1 MNNQYVKKP
10 IIGTPRPVYSGTE
23 ADVRGKWNDAFETV
37 AKAIDKGH
45 TLYAGYPL
53 NPFSRIYNSNSV
65 WGTALRSIGIK
76 HPQDF
81 NGPLEAPGWPTDLRT
96 APTNNNDIGT
106 PEDTDWTPN
115 PPMSL
120 KFGDARS
127 KAVAPR
133 MQTALN
139 PTPSAADAVA
149 DASRAPIRTQGK
161 DWRRRPDNLSSVD
174 LVRGLI

>member
-1 MNNQYVKKP
+1 
-10 IIGTPRPVYSGTE
+10 
-23 ADVRGKWNDAFETV
+23 
-37 AKAIDKGH
+37 
-45 TLYAGYPL
+45 
-53 NPFSRIYNSNSV
+53 
-65 WGTALRSIGIK
+65 
-76 HPQDF
+76 
-81 NGPLEAPGWPTDLRT
+81 
-96 APTNNNDIGT
+96 
-106 PEDTDWTPN
+106 
-115 PPMSL
+115 MSL